1 MLRWETDDGVLQK
14 YADSLPEIGSKY
26 DDSKWTNAN
35 KKDTTN
41 PRALTTP
48 QNLYSSEYGYHTGN
62 LLWRGHFTAT
72 GEEASFNVTMI
83 GGNAFGFSVWLN
95 SDHLGSWYGY
105 DSGSSG
111 TKTFTFPALKKGSNN
126 IITILQDHQGLNGDW
141 TAGSDEFKIPRG
153 ILYYEFKGSA
163 ETTVSWKLTGNLGGE
178 TVWINPIP

>member
-1 MLRWETDDGVLQK
+1 
-14 YADSLPEIGSKY
+14 
-26 DDSKWTNAN
+26 
-35 KKDTTN
+35 
-41 PRALTTP
+41 
-48 QNLYSSEYGYHTGN
+48 
-62 LLWRGHFTAT
+62 
-72 GEEASFNVTMI
+72 MI

-95 SDHLGSWYGY
+95 SNLLGSWYGY

-111 TKTFTFPALKKGSNN
+111 TKTFTFPTLKKGSNN

-178 TVWINPIP
+178 TVWTNSIPDA